1 MGIPGDSIDAPRER
15 TRSLDSIMLGV
26 LSDTHIPHRL
36 PSLPPEI
43 SALFAAK
50 EVALILHAGDV
61 DEPGVLDALSTVAP
75 VIAVRGNL
83 HLASRS
89 RSSPHLPYAVS
100 LDIMGQRVVL
110 THGHGRP
117 HEWLWDKRR
126 GFIKQAPTAAT
137 RDAFNEELIKRNQR
151 RFPDADVLI
160 FGHSHR
166 RLCRRV
172 GRTLFLNPGA
182 IAHARDESASI
193 VLLTLTAEGASAE
206 FIEVP
211 SEH

>member
-1 MGIPGDSIDAPRER
+1 MPDEGRRGIVIG
-15 TRSLDSIMLGV
+15 L

-36 PSLPPEI
+36 AALPPAI
-43 SALFAAK
+43 PRIFAAAS
-50 EVALILHAGDV
+50 VALILHAGDV
-61 DEPGVLDALSTVAP
+61 DEPGVLDTLSAVAP

-89 RSSPHLPYAVS
+89 RSSPHLPYAVY
-100 LDIMGQRVVL
+100 LDIMGQRIVL

-117 HEWLWDKRR
+117 HQWLWDKRR
-126 GFIKQAPTAAT
+126 GFIKQAPTAGT
-137 RDAFNEELIKRNQR
+137 RDAFNEELLKRNHR

-166 RLCRRV
+166 RLSRRV

-182 IAHARDESASI
+182 IAHARDESAS
-193 VLLTLTAEGASAE
+193 VALLTLTADGATAE
-206 FIEVP
+206 FVEVP
-211 SEH
+211 GEE